1 MAKESSF
8 QELVNMCNQV
18 GWEKGI
24 ASLEAIVTANENAQS
39 YLFAGDAGQVKQ
51 ATRLS
56 QTIIKQN
63 LTIAKLK
70 EYKKQNSL

>member
-1 MAKESSF
+1 
-8 QELVNMCNQV
+8 MCNKV

-24 ASLEAIVTANENAQS
+24 EALEAVVTANENAQA
-39 YLFAGDAGQVKQ
+39 YLFAGDAGQINQ